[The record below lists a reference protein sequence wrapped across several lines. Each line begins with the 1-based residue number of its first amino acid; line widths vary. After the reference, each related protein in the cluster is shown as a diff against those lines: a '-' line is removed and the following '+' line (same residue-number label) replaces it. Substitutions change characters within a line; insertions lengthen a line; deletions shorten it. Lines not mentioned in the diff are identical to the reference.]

1 MIPQFVATC
10 DTEGT
15 RDTVHLR
22 GARII
27 LFFLAFVAFHRKNV
41 YWKSLYSTMIFE
53 NVSVLCVNHG
63 RVGFGWRE
71 SSCLKQGEKTP
82 SLRTTH
88 S

>member
-22 GARII
+22 SARII

-53 NVSVLCVNHG
+53 NVSVLCVNHR
-63 RVGFGWRE
+63 RVGFR
-71 SSCLKQGEKTP
+71 
-82 SLRTTH
+82 
-88 S
+88 